1 MSVNGLAIGVS
12 AATQLA
18 QLGVPMLLTTKKLGI
33 YNVNIPFAQSPLTT
47 TLPDIIAMVVI
58 EERHSDEMI
67 ITEHPV
73 EQGAS
78 ITDYAYKL
86 PPRLTLR
93 LGWSNSPNDLSSSIL
108 GLTETLLAT
117 IGGQVGTVVSDV
129 GTIVQAGYN
138 LLNSKDKIQEVYASL
153 LELQTKK
160 AIFDVY
166 TQKRT
171 YSNMM
176 LKGLHTETDNRS
188 VNSLPI
194 TLECQGVLIVSS
206 ETTVITQDQ
215 LATGFTSNSS
225 MINKGTQSLS
235 APRMTPAIP

>member
-18 QLGVPMLLTTKKLGI
+18 QLGVPMLLKTKKIGL
-33 YNVNIPFAQSPLTT
+33 YNINIPFLQAPLST

-58 EERHSDEMI
+58 EEHHSDEMV

-86 PPRLTLR
+86 PARLTLR
-93 LGWSNSPNDLSSSIL
+93 LGWSNSPNDSSSSLL

-117 IGGQVGTVVSDV
+117 IGGQVGSIISDV

-138 LLNSKDKIQEVYASL
+138 LLNSKDKVQEVYANL
-153 LELQTKK
+153 LELQTKR

-176 LKGLHTETDNRS
+176 LKGLHTETDVHS

-194 TLECQGVLIVSS
+194 TLECQEVIIVSTQ
-206 ETTVITQDQ
+206 TTTITQSQ
-215 LATGFTSNSS
+215 LAAGFSSNASVVD
-225 MINKGTQSLS
+225 KGTQSLS
-235 APRMTPAIP
+235 APATSPLIP